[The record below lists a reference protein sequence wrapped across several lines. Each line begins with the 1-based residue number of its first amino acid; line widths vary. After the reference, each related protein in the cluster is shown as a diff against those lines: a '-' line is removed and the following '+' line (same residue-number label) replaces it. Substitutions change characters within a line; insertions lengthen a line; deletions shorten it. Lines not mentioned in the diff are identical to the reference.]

1 MTPSERSRA
10 EEPDTTRAAHIE
22 FQPEWAVTPGALLR
36 VEIEARGMS
45 QTDLAARTK
54 LTEKHVSQV
63 MTGTASLTADVAM
76 AFERSLGVP
85 ARTLL
90 LAEARHQAER
100 SSQHAYAEL
109 AKHTAWASRF
119 PLAVLRANGVL
130 TGSEHGGELVD
141 KLLRFFGVADPAA
154 FEQVSLAGVS
164 GFRRA
169 QHLDVDAYATAT
181 WLRLGE
187 QQTANHRL
195 PAFRADQ
202 LRKRLLDLRILT
214 GVPDGEA
221 FARARELLGACGVAL
236 AFVDGIK
243 ESRACG
249 ATRWVSATR
258 PLIVLSDRYKFK
270 DTFWFSL
277 MHEIGHI
284 LRHPRRRTFISLG
297 SDGDDQDGLEAE
309 ANEFAAD
316 ALVPRK
322 YQDRLV
328 GATSD
333 FELQAL
339 AEEVGV
345 DISVVAGRR
354 GHLTSE
360 WPKVQ
365 RLRKKLNV
373 RELRAAAA
381 APITVEADA

>member
-10 EEPDTTRAAHIE
+10 GGPNPTRAAHIE

-109 AKHTAWASRF
+109 AKHAAWASRF
-119 PLAVLRANGVL
+119 PLAVLRANGIL
-130 TGSEHGGELVD
+130 TGAEHGGELVD

-187 QQTANHRL
+187 QQTASHRL
-195 PAFRADQ
+195 PAYRADQ
-202 LRKRLLDLRILT
+202 LRKCLVDLRPLT
-214 GVPDGEA
+214 RVPDGEA
-221 FARARELLGACGVAL
+221 FMRARDLLGACGVAL

-249 ATRWVSATR
+249 ATRWVSGTR
-258 PLIVLSDRYKFK
+258 PMIVLSDRYKFR

-277 MHEIGHI
+277 MHELGHI

-297 SDGDDQDGLEAE
+297 ADGDDQDGLEAE

-316 ALVPRK
+316 TLVPRK
-322 YQDRLV
+322 YQGHLAV
-328 GATSD
+328 ATSD

-339 AEEVGV
+339 AEEIGV

-373 RELRAAAA
+373 RQLREAAA
-381 APITVEADA
+381 APMTADADA